1 MFNERKIIC
10 IHLILFAF
18 LPLINKKKDN
28 ELILPW
34 LVCSSTLFVFPFLST
49 ELKDSLPLM

>member
-28 ELILPW
+28 EIILPW
-34 LVCSSTLFVFPFLST
+34 FVCSSTLFVFPFLST

>member
-1 MFNERKIIC
+1 MFNERKVIC

-18 LPLINKKKDN
+18 LPFINYKKDK
-28 ELILPW
+28 EIIFPW
-34 LVCSSTLFVFPFLST
+34 LICSSAIFIFPFLST

>member
-1 MFNERKIIC
+1 MFNERKVIC

-18 LPLINKKKDN
+18 LPFINKEKYK
-28 ELILPW
+28 EIIFPW
-34 LVCSSTLFVFPFLST
+34 LICSSAIFIFPFLST

>member
-1 MFNERKIIC
+1 MFNERKVIC

-18 LPLINKKKDN
+18 LPLIKMKKDK
-28 ELILPW
+28 EIILPW

-49 ELKDSLPLM
+49 ELRDSLPLM

>member
-10 IHLILFAF
+10 IHLILLAF
-18 LPLINKKKDN
+18 LPLINRKKDKTI
-28 ELILPW
+28 ILPW
-34 LVCSSTLFVFPFLST
+34 LVCSSVLFVFPFLST

>member
-28 ELILPW
+28 EIILPW

>member
-1 MFNERKIIC
+1 MFNERKIIS

-28 ELILPW
+28 EIILPW

>member
-10 IHLILFAF
+10 IHLILLAF
-18 LPLINKKKDN
+18 LPFINSKKDKKI
-28 ELILPW
+28 ILPW
-34 LVCSSTLFVFPFLST
+34 FVCSSILFVFPFLST